1 MADQLPAHGAH
12 HTRQGIRRLDFGGG
26 RKATV
31 GMDLND
37 EATAAASVLD
47 CTGRAAVEL
56 VLGPMLRYAGTKSAT
71 FWLET
76 NGPCEVEILGHRT
89 RTFCVEGHHYAL
101 LLVDDLHPASRID
114 YDVRLDGRV
123 VWPPDDGRPGPVV
136 HTRRGEREVRLVFG
150 SCRRGDPQPKPGEFP
165 ETGIDALWAY
175 SRQLQRGEVE
185 WPDALLLLGDQVYAD
200 EVSPATADFIES
212 RRDVREPPGEEIADF
227 EEYTRLYRETWS
239 DPDIRWLLSTVPT
252 AMIFDDHDVNDD
264 WNISAEWVDE
274 MRREPWWD
282 ARITGAFMSYWLY
295 QHLGNLSPPQLAEEK
310 LLPLVRTDADAGPR
324 LREAA
329 HGWDRES
336 ARSRWAYYRDFGDS
350 RLLVIDSRA
359 ARVLDEHRREMI
371 DEEEWDWIVDHARGE
386 FDHLVIASTLPVFMP
401 KGIHHLEAWNEAICA
416 GAWGR
421 HAARLGEKIR
431 RAVDLEHWSAFHD
444 SFERFCDWLRAV
456 ADGDETER
464 PPSTIVLL
472 GGDVHNVYINQVTL
486 PTTSTEPSRVYQIVC
501 SPFRNP
507 LSAMQRHAV
516 QMINSRPATAVARLF
531 ARLARVT
538 RSRTEW
544 RLIRQPSFLNS
555 LGELHLHDRAARA
568 ALYRSA
574 HQGEDPERL
583 YELDTTDLAPH

>member
-1 MADQLPAHGAH
+1 
-12 HTRQGIRRLDFGGG
+12 
-26 RKATV
+26 
-31 GMDLND
+31 MDLKD
-37 EATAAASVLD
+37 EATAAESVLD
-47 CTGRAAVEL
+47 SRRRPAAAEL
-56 VLGPMLRYAGTKSAT
+56 VLGPMLRYAGTKSAS

-76 NGPCEVEILGHRT
+76 NRPCEVEILGRRD
-89 RTFCVEGHHYAL
+89 RTFCVEEHHYAL
-101 LLVDDLHPASRID
+101 LLVDDLQPASLID

-136 HTRRGEREVRLVFG
+136 HTRRGERDVRLVFG
-150 SCRRGDPQPKPGEFP
+150 SCRRGDPQPKRGEFP
-165 ETGIDALWAY
+165 STGIDVLWAY
-175 SRQLQRGEVE
+175 SRQLQGGEVE

-200 EVSPATADFIES
+200 EVSPATAEFIES
-212 RRDVREPPGEEIADF
+212 RRDLREPPGEEIADF
-227 EEYTRLYRETWS
+227 EEYTRLYRESWS

-264 WNISAEWVDE
+264 WNISAEWVGE
-274 MRREPWWD
+274 MRQEPWWD

-295 QHLGNLSPPQLAEEK
+295 QHLGNLSPPQLAEEE

-329 HGWDRES
+329 RHWDRES
-336 ARSRWAYYRDFGDS
+336 AHSRWAYYRDFGDS

-359 ARVLDEHRREMI
+359 ARVLDEDHREMI
-371 DEEEWDWIVDHARGE
+371 DEEEWNWIVDHAHGE

-421 HAARLGEKIR
+421 QAARLGEKVR

-444 SFERFCDWLRAV
+444 SFERLCDWLRAV
-456 ADGDETER
+456 ADGDEAER

-472 GGDVHNVYINQVTL
+472 GGDVHNAYINQVTL
-486 PTTSTEPSRVYQIVC
+486 PTTSNEPSRVYQIVC

-516 QMINSRPATAVARLF
+516 QMINSRPATAGARLL
-531 ARLARVT
+531 ARLAGVT
-538 RSRTEW
+538 RSRTDW

-555 LGELHLHDRAARA
+555 LGELHLHDRAAHA
-568 ALYRSA
+568 TLYRSA

-583 YELDTTDLAPH
+583 YELDTTDLARD

>member
-1 MADQLPAHGAH
+1 M
-12 HTRQGIRRLDFGGG
+12 DF
-26 RKATV
+26 K
-31 GMDLND
+31 D
-37 EATAAASVLD
+37 EATAAESVLD
-47 CTGRAAVEL
+47 SRGRPAAAEL
-56 VLGPMLRYAGTKSAT
+56 VLGPMLRYAGTQSAS

-76 NGPCEVEILGHRT
+76 NRPCEVEILGHRD

-101 LLVDDLHPASRID
+101 LLVDDLQPASLID
-114 YDVRLDGRV
+114 YDVRLDGRM

-150 SCRRGDPQPKPGEFP
+150 SCRRGDPQPTRGEFP
-165 ETGIDALWAY
+165 STGIDVLWAY
-175 SRQLQRGEVE
+175 SRQLQGGEVE
-185 WPDALLLLGDQVYAD
+185 WPDAVLLLGDQVYAD
-200 EVSPATADFIES
+200 EVSPATAGFIES
-212 RRDVREPPGEEIADF
+212 RRDLREPPGEEIADF
-227 EEYTRLYRETWS
+227 EEYTRLYREAWS

-264 WNISAEWVDE
+264 WNISAEWVGE
-274 MRREPWWD
+274 MRQEPWWD

-295 QHLGNLSPPQLAEEK
+295 QHLGNLSPPQLDEEE
-310 LLPLVRTDADAGPR
+310 LLPLVRTDADAGQR

-329 HGWDRES
+329 RRWDRES
-336 ARSRWAYYRDFGDS
+336 AHSRWASYRDFGDS

-359 ARVLDEHRREMI
+359 ARVLDEDHREMI
-371 DEEEWDWIVDHARGE
+371 DEEEWNWIVDHARGE

-401 KGIHHLEAWNEAICA
+401 KGIHYLEAWNEAVCA

-421 HAARLGEKIR
+421 HAARLGEKVR

-444 SFERFCDWLRAV
+444 SFERLCDWLRAV

-464 PPSTIVLL
+464 SPSTVVLL
-472 GGDVHNVYINQVTL
+472 GGDVHNAYINQVTL
-486 PTTSTEPSRVYQIVC
+486 PTTSTEPSCVYQIVC

-516 QMINSRPATAVARLF
+516 QMINSRPATAFARLL

-538 RSRTEW
+538 RSRTDW

-568 ALYRSA
+568 TLYRSA
-574 HQGEDPERL
+574 HKGEDTERL
-583 YELDTTDLAPH
+583 YELDTTDLAPD

>member
-1 MADQLPAHGAH
+1 
-12 HTRQGIRRLDFGGG
+12 
-26 RKATV
+26 
-31 GMDLND
+31 MDLKD
-37 EATAAASVLD
+37 EATAAESVLD
-47 CTGRAAVEL
+47 SRGRPAAAEL
-56 VLGPMLRYAGTKSAT
+56 VLGPMLRYAGTKSAS

-76 NGPCEVEILGHRT
+76 NRPCEVEILGRRD

-101 LLVDDLHPASRID
+101 LLVDDLQPASLID

-136 HTRRGEREVRLVFG
+136 HTRRGERDVRLVFG
-150 SCRRGDPQPKPGEFP
+150 SCRRGDPQPKRGEFP
-165 ETGIDALWAY
+165 STGIDVLWAY
-175 SRQLQRGEVE
+175 SRQLQGGEVE

-200 EVSPATADFIES
+200 EVSPATAEFIES
-212 RRDVREPPGEEIADF
+212 RRDLREPPGEEIADF
-227 EEYTRLYRETWS
+227 EEYTRLYRESWS

-264 WNISAEWVDE
+264 WNISAEWVGE
-274 MRREPWWD
+274 MRQEPWWD

-295 QHLGNLSPPQLAEEK
+295 QHLGNLSPPQLAEEE

-329 HGWDRES
+329 RHWDRES
-336 ARSRWAYYRDFGDS
+336 AHSRWAYYRDFGDS

-359 ARVLDEHRREMI
+359 ARVLDEDHREMI
-371 DEEEWDWIVDHARGE
+371 DEEEWNWIVDHAHGE

-421 HAARLGEKIR
+421 HAARLGEKVR

-444 SFERFCDWLRAV
+444 SFERLCDWLRAV

-464 PPSTIVLL
+464 SPSTIVLL
-472 GGDVHNVYINQVTL
+472 GGDVHNAYINQVTL
-486 PTTSTEPSRVYQIVC
+486 PTTSTEPSCVYQIVC

-516 QMINSRPATAVARLF
+516 QMINSRPATAVARLL

-538 RSRTEW
+538 RSRTDW
-544 RLIRQPSFLNS
+544 RLIRQPSYLNS

-568 ALYRSA
+568 TLYRSA

-583 YELDTTDLAPH
+583 YELDTTDLAPHRRSGR

>member
-1 MADQLPAHGAH
+1 
-12 HTRQGIRRLDFGGG
+12 
-26 RKATV
+26 
-31 GMDLND
+31 MDLKD
-37 EATAAASVLD
+37 EATAAESVLD
-47 CTGRAAVEL
+47 SRGRPAAAEL
-56 VLGPMLRYAGTKSAT
+56 VLGPMLRYAGTKSAS

-76 NGPCEVEILGHRT
+76 NRPCEVEILGHRD
-89 RTFCVEGHHYAL
+89 RTFCVEEHHYAL
-101 LLVDDLHPASRID
+101 LLVDDLQPASLID

-136 HTRRGEREVRLVFG
+136 HTRRGERDVRLVFG
-150 SCRRGDPQPKPGEFP
+150 SCRRGDPQPKRGEFP
-165 ETGIDALWAY
+165 STGIDVLWAY
-175 SRQLQRGEVE
+175 SRQLQGGEVE

-200 EVSPATADFIES
+200 EVSPATAEFIES
-212 RRDVREPPGEEIADF
+212 RRDLREPPGEEIADF
-227 EEYTRLYRETWS
+227 EEYTRLYRESWS

-264 WNISAEWVDE
+264 WNISAEWVGE
-274 MRREPWWD
+274 MRQEPWWD

-295 QHLGNLSPPQLAEEK
+295 QHLGNLSPPQLAEEE

-329 HGWDRES
+329 RHWDRES
-336 ARSRWAYYRDFGDS
+336 AHSRWAYYRDFGDS

-359 ARVLDEHRREMI
+359 ARVLDEDHREMI
-371 DEEEWDWIVDHARGE
+371 DEEEWNWIVDHAHGE

-421 HAARLGEKIR
+421 HAARLGEKVR

-444 SFERFCDWLRAV
+444 SFERLCDWLRAV
-456 ADGDETER
+456 ADGDEAER
-464 PPSTIVLL
+464 SPSTIVLL
-472 GGDVHNVYINQVTL
+472 GGDVHNAYINQVTP
-486 PTTSTEPSRVYQIVC
+486 PTTSTEPSCVYQIVC

-516 QMINSRPATAVARLF
+516 QMINSRPAAAVARLL

-538 RSRTEW
+538 RSRTDW

-568 ALYRSA
+568 TLYRSA
-574 HQGEDPERL
+574 HKGEDPERL
-583 YELDTTDLAPH
+583 YELDTTDLAPD